1 MAEKLEESSRDAAV
15 AAQAH
20 AHLESTPSLPPGIA
34 PNTELLSLNMNKL
47 NTAVEEIHIKVQGLE
62 KATGQSMG
70 RLNDMEMNGKFNSSS
85 VQELQGAMSAAR
97 MEIEQLKIAAT
108 STASMASGAA
118 AAVGGNIGNAYTSNT
133 SFGQTVGGAT
143 FGQTVGNVVDGSAG
157 VVNGNVVEAA
167 PQQPDPWFGQT
178 IGQPRAGII
187 GSAPAA
193 AAAPALGATS
203 GTQYFNTGSP
213 HGHVGSEGE
222 HRRNNDK
229 WKLYDEKF
237 ILPPV
242 LATNK
247 YDGRKPLEWLQDIR
261 DYVAG
266 RTEELDHLLNWIEV
280 QTEPIESRK
289 LGP

>member
-1 MAEKLEESSRDAAV
+1 MLVVVLLVLMVMQMLE
-15 AAQAH
+15 
-20 AHLESTPSLPPGIA
+20 
-34 PNTELLSLNMNKL
+34 
-47 NTAVEEIHIKVQGLE
+47 
-62 KATGQSMG
+62 
-70 RLNDMEMNGKFNSSS
+70 
-85 VQELQGAMSAAR
+85 
-97 MEIEQLKIAAT
+97 
-108 STASMASGAA
+108 
-118 AAVGGNIGNAYTSNT
+118 
-133 SFGQTVGGAT
+133 
-143 FGQTVGNVVDGSAG
+143 
-157 VVNGNVVEAA
+157 

-222 HRRNNDK
+222 HKRTNDK

-266 RTEELDHLLNWIEV
+266 RTEEMDHLLNWIEV
-280 QTEPIESRK
+280 QTEPIVVES
-289 LGP
+289 LGHSAPMVSEAPSLRGGISAVVGAVASTCARYLGSRHFC